1 MTMIFA
7 EMIFDR
13 ETLKKYSTQTIVAGV
28 LMLLVGM
35 AGIFMPAVMSLVV
48 VTFLGWLFLISAAV
62 QGYITWKTYN
72 RSFSAWL
79 KPVLSLIAG
88 VLLFVYPV
96 EGVAA
101 VAIMLS
107 AYLLVD
113 AFASFGFAMD
123 YKPNKGWW
131 LLIVNAV
138 VSILLAVLILIGW
151 PVSSLLWVGLYAA
164 VSLFFDGVSL
174 VAMGVGARKL
184 VKEDQNK

>member
-1 MTMIFA
+1 MVFA
-7 EMIFDR
+7 EMIFDK
-13 ETLKKYSTQTIVAGV
+13 ETIKKFSTQTIIAGV
-28 LMLLVGM
+28 LMLLVGA
-35 AGIFMPAVMSLVV
+35 AGIFMPAIMSLVV

-62 QGYITWKTYN
+62 QGYITWKTY
-72 RSFSAWL
+72 RKSFSAWL

-113 AFASFGFAMD
+113 AFASFGFAID

-131 LLIVNAV
+131 MLIVNAI

-164 VSLFFDGVSL
+164 VSLFFDGVAL
-174 VAMGVGARKL
+174 VAMGLGARKL
-184 VKEDQNK
+184 AKEDANK